1 MRTFLTVVL
10 LGLSAATEASP
21 VTIDF
26 TDPNI
31 PSGFSGEDVFVT
43 EGYRFS
49 FDPMP
54 FPDPYRIV
62 SQGIVYCPGCVL
74 NMESATSNAF
84 DVSSFD
90 GLVFG
95 APEGEGLFEV
105 TGFLEG
111 GGTVSATFASV
122 LGLTQTY
129 NLNWTGLTRLSIGN
143 INGTPTIVNSI
154 TASQVPV
161 PAAVWLFASGLGLL
175 GWFRRRQTV

>member
-1 MRTFLTVVL
+1 VRTFLTVIL
-10 LGLSAATEASP
+10 LGLSAGTQAAA

-26 TDPNI
+26 TDPSI
-31 PSGFSGEDVFVT
+31 PSGGAGYDDFVT
-43 EGYRFS
+43 EGYLFS

-54 FPDPYRIV
+54 SPDPYFTA
-62 SQGIVYCPGCVL
+62 SPGIVYCPGCVL
-74 NMESATSNAF
+74 NMESASSNTF

-95 APEGEGLFEV
+95 ASEGEGLFEV

-111 GGTVSATFASV
+111 GGTVSATFASF

-143 INGTPTIVNSI
+143 INGTPTVVKSI

-175 GWFRRRQTV
+175 GWFRRRHTA